1 MSAVTTPGSWKCE
14 VFTENEWVGNAMRF
28 PTHEAA
34 EQYGRDLLMRWMTP
48 SDYRVVPSDDPPNQ

>member
-34 EQYGRDLLMRWMTP
+34 EQNG
-48 SDYRVVPSDDPPNQ
+48 